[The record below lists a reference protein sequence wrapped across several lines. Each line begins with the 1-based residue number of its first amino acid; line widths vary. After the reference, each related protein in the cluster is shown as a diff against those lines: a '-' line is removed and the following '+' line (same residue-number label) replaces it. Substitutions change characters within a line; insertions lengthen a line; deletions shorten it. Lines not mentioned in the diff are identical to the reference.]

1 MNLSLFQSPGTIVFL
16 DDDPG
21 YLDMLALV
29 LPQDWH
35 IRFFLRPQSCIHH
48 LILETNA
55 WENDLANQQQILTR
69 WRELGTPLIPQI
81 LDYWSTTERYALSRI
96 CVVDYSMPAMN
107 GLQALERLEDWHGAR
122 ILLTGQADEQIAV
135 KAFNYGLI
143 EQFIPKQT
151 PDISQRLI
159 EAIQRLQM
167 VASSRQ
173 PPLWRATLSQRQYTL
188 LRSPSIS
195 AELSAF
201 VSKRWIEHV
210 VIGHPFGILG
220 RDADGNV
227 GWLQLEPASG
237 LDELAE
243 LAEAEGLS
251 SQSIDDIQAGRKLVN
266 LELRQSLNR
275 SAAPELSTAF
285 SIGIDEPM
293 LGAVFAVE
301 TPAGQAHK
309 ISYNQWS
316 AQQAERAVTS

>member
-48 LILETNA
+48 LMLETNA

-167 VASSRQ
+167 MASGRQ

-309 ISYNQWS
+309 TSYNQWS
-316 AQQAERAVTS
+316 TQQAERAVTS

>member
-135 KAFNYGLI
+135 KAFDYGL
-143 EQFIPKQT
+143 
-151 PDISQRLI
+151 S
-159 EAIQRLQM
+159 
-167 VASSRQ
+167 
-173 PPLWRATLSQRQYTL
+173 
-188 LRSPSIS
+188 
-195 AELSAF
+195 
-201 VSKRWIEHV
+201 
-210 VIGHPFGILG
+210 
-220 RDADGNV
+220 
-227 GWLQLEPASG
+227 
-237 LDELAE
+237 
-243 LAEAEGLS
+243 
-251 SQSIDDIQAGRKLVN
+251 
-266 LELRQSLNR
+266 
-275 SAAPELSTAF
+275 
-285 SIGIDEPM
+285 
-293 LGAVFAVE
+293 
-301 TPAGQAHK
+301 
-309 ISYNQWS
+309 
-316 AQQAERAVTS
+316 